1 MKRPEEIDTLPLF
14 DDILAGTS
22 DESNMFVQRSLAIAN
37 QIAQLLDK
45 KGMKQ
50 KDLAD
55 LLGKKEAEVSRWLS
69 GFHNFTIKS
78 IVKIEKALDT
88 QIVYTPAEFEMT
100 DLFGKVAIASHSMS
114 FEDYYKEI
122 LNTILQARA
131 YQIREESRPLVTP
144 PAQREQEEIDYTTS
158 KSTLKIVA

>member
-22 DESNMFVQRSLAIAN
+22 DESSMFVQRSLAIAN

-45 KGMKQ
+45 KGLKQ

-88 QIVYTPAEFEMT
+88 QIVYTPAELE
-100 DLFGKVAIASHSMS
+100 V
-114 FEDYYKEI
+114 
-122 LNTILQARA
+122 
-131 YQIREESRPLVTP
+131 
-144 PAQREQEEIDYTTS
+144 
-158 KSTLKIVA
+158 